1 MHLAPTER
9 QQRLRA
15 ELRTYFRSLMPDGPP
30 PADDPAR
37 QRAVLR
43 RIGADGL
50 LGLGWPVAYGGQGR
64 GADEQFVFFDEAY
77 RAGAPVSMVTLN
89 TVGPT
94 LMKYGSE
101 EQKDFFLPRILSGD
115 LVFAIGYSE
124 PSAGT
129 DLASLRTR
137 AVRAGAR
144 AGARTGAVQARAL
157 REGEGEGG
165 GKGGGKG
172 DGERGGGGDADGD
185 GGDGCRREG
194 AGYYGGEGAG
204 DGDGDGG
211 GGYGREGAGYRG
223 DGGEGAGY
231 GGEGDWL
238 IDGQKIFTSNA
249 QNADWIWLACRT
261 DPDAPKHQGISILL
275 VPTDAPGFSW
285 TPIETVGGQT
295 TTATYY
301 DGTRVPAGN
310 LVGEK
315 NGGWGLITNQL
326 NHERVALAAIG
337 MQAEDFYAAALEAA
351 RTPDPV
357 TGRRRIDEPWV
368 RFQLAEVHARL
379 AASRLLNWRL
389 VGDVGAGR
397 LAPGD
402 ASGVKV
408 AGTESAVAVYRMCQ
422 HIVGA
427 DALVRSGSP
436 GVFGDGELERMN
448 RAAQINTFGG
458 GVSEVQREI
467 VATMRLGMKRGRR

>member
-9 QQRLRA
+9 QRKLRA
-15 ELRTYFRSLMPDGPP
+15 ELRAYFRRLMPEGPP
-30 PADDPAR
+30 G
-37 QRAVLR
+37 
-43 RIGADGL
+43 GADGAGQREL
-50 LGLGWPVAYGGQGR
+50 LRRMGADGMLGLGWPVEYGGQGR

-101 EQKDFFLPRILSGD
+101 EQKAFFLPRILAGAC
-115 LVFAIGYSE
+115 VFAIGYSE

-137 AVRAGAR
+137 AVRER
-144 AGARTGAVQARAL
+144 AGA
-157 REGEGEGG
+157 GEPGGGGGGGGKGEGG
-165 GKGGGKG
+165 G
-172 DGERGGGGDADGD
+172 
-185 GGDGCRREG
+185 
-194 AGYYGGEGAG
+194 
-204 DGDGDGG
+204 
-211 GGYGREGAGYRG
+211 
-223 DGGEGAGY
+223 
-231 GGEGDWL
+231 WL

-261 DPDAPKHQGISILL
+261 DPEAPKHQGISIIL

-285 TPIETVGGQT
+285 TPIETVGGLT

-301 DGTRVPAGN
+301 DGIRVPAAN
-310 LVGEK
+310 LVGEE
-315 NGGWGLITNQL
+315 NAGWGLITNQL

-337 MQAEDFYAAALEAA
+337 MQAEDFYAAALDLA
-351 RTPDPV
+351 RTPDPM
-357 TGRRRIDEPWV
+357 TGERRIDAPWV
-368 RFQLAEVHARL
+368 RSRLAEVHARL
-379 AASRLLNWRL
+379 AATRLLNWRL

-408 AGTESAVAVYRMCQ
+408 MGTESAVEVYRMCQ
-422 HIVGA
+422 EIAGEA
-427 DALVRSGSP
+427 GLVRAGSP
-436 GVFGDGELERMN
+436 GGIGDGELERMN

-467 VATMRLGMKRGRR
+467 VATMRLGMRRGRR

>member
-15 ELRTYFRSLMPDGPP
+15 ELRAYFRTVLPEAGE
-30 PADDPAR
+30 PADG
-37 QRAVLR
+37 RALLR
-43 RIGADGL
+43 RIGADGW
-50 LGLGWPVAYGGQGR
+50 LGLGWPVEYGGQGR

-101 EQKDFFLPRILSGD
+101 RQKAHFLPRILAGD
-115 LVFAIGYSE
+115 LVFAIGYTE

-137 AVRAGAR
+137 AVR
-144 AGARTGAVQARAL
+144 
-157 REGEGEGG
+157 E
-165 GKGGGKG
+165 G
-172 DGERGGGGDADGD
+172 DGWR
-185 GGDGCRREG
+185 
-194 AGYYGGEGAG
+194 
-204 DGDGDGG
+204 
-211 GGYGREGAGYRG
+211 
-223 DGGEGAGY
+223 
-231 GGEGDWL
+231 
-238 IDGQKIFTSNA
+238 IDGQKIFTSGA
-249 QNADWIWLACRT
+249 QHADWIWLACRT
-261 DPDAPKHQGISILL
+261 DPDAPKHRGISILV

-301 DGTRVPAGN
+301 DGVRVPARN
-310 LVGEK
+310 LVGAE
-315 NGGWGLITNQL
+315 NEGWSLITGQL

-337 MQAEDFYAAALEAA
+337 MQAEEFYAAALAAA
-351 RTPDPV
+351 RTPDQV

-368 RFQLAEVHARL
+368 RSRLAEVHARL

-389 VGDVGAGR
+389 VGDVGAGGP
-397 LAPGD
+397 APGD
-402 ASGVKV
+402 ASAVKV
-408 AGTESAVAVYRMCQ
+408 AGTESAVATYRMCQ
-422 HIVGA
+422 EIVG
-427 DALVRSGSP
+427 DAGLVRSGSP
-436 GVFGDGELERMN
+436 GAFEGGDLERLN

-467 VATMRLGMKRGRR
+467 VATMRLGMTRGRR

>member
-9 QQRLRA
+9 QRRLRA
-15 ELRTYFRSLMPDGPP
+15 ELRTYFRDLMPDGPP
-30 PADDPAR
+30 LPAESASESASELASTSASGGTGASER
-37 QRAVLR
+37 QRALLR
-43 RIGADGL
+43 RIGADGW

-94 LMKYGSE
+94 LMKYGTE
-101 EQKDFFLPRILSGD
+101 EQKDYFLPRILRGE

-137 AVRAGAR
+137 AVR
-144 AGARTGAVQARAL
+144 V
-157 REGEGEGG
+157 
-165 GKGGGKG
+165 
-172 DGERGGGGDADGD
+172 
-185 GGDGCRREG
+185 
-194 AGYYGGEGAG
+194 
-204 DGDGDGG
+204 
-211 GGYGREGAGYRG
+211 
-223 DGGEGAGY
+223 DGGE
-231 GGEGDWL
+231 WL
-238 IDGQKIFTSNA
+238 VDGQKVFTSNA
-249 QNADWIWLACRT
+249 QQADWIWLACRT
-261 DPDAPKHQGISILL
+261 DPDAPKHKGISILL

-285 TPIETVGGQT
+285 TPIATVGGLT

-301 DGTRVPAGN
+301 DGIRVPAGN
-310 LVGEK
+310 LVGEE

-337 MQAEDFYAAALEAA
+337 MQAEDFYAAALAA
-351 RTPDPV
+351 ASTPDPV
-357 TGRRRIDEPWV
+357 SGRRRVDEPWV
-368 RFQLAEVHARL
+368 RSRLAEVHARL
-379 AASRLLNWRL
+379 AATRLLNWRL

-408 AGTESAVAVYRMCQ
+408 VGTESAVAVYRMCQ
-422 HIVGA
+422 EIVGS
-427 DALVRSGSP
+427 DALVRAGSP

-467 VATMRLGMKRGRR
+467 VATMRLGMTRGRR

>member
-15 ELRTYFRSLMPDGPP
+15 ELRSYFRDLMPDGPP
-30 PADDPAR
+30 APDDAAE
-37 QRAVLR
+37 QRRLLR
-43 RIGADGL
+43 RIGGDGL
-50 LGLGWPVAYGGQGR
+50 LGLGWPVEYGGRGR
-64 GADEQFVFFDEAY
+64 GADEQFLFFDEAY

-94 LMKYGSE
+94 LMKYGTQ
-101 EQKDFFLPRILSGD
+101 EQKSFFLPRILRGD

-124 PSAGT
+124 PEAGT

-137 AVRAGAR
+137 AVRS
-144 AGARTGAVQARAL
+144 
-157 REGEGEGG
+157 
-165 GKGGGKG
+165 G
-172 DGERGGGGDADGD
+172 DS
-185 GGDGCRREG
+185 
-194 AGYYGGEGAG
+194 
-204 DGDGDGG
+204 
-211 GGYGREGAGYRG
+211 
-223 DGGEGAGY
+223 
-231 GGEGDWL
+231 WL
-238 IDGQKIFTSNA
+238 VDGQKVFTSNA

-261 DPDAPKHQGISILL
+261 DPDAPKHQGISIVL

-285 TPIETVGGQT
+285 TPIETVGGLT

-301 DGTRVPAGN
+301 DGMRVPVAN
-310 LVGEK
+310 LVGEE
-315 NGGWGLITNQL
+315 NGGWGLITDQL

-337 MQAEDFYAAALEAA
+337 MQAEDFAASALAYA

-357 TGRRRIDEPWV
+357 TGVRPVDEPWV
-368 RFQLAEVHARL
+368 RSRIAEVHARL
-379 AASRLLNWRL
+379 AATRLLNWRL

-402 ASGVKV
+402 ASGVKF
-408 AGTESAVAVYRMCQ
+408 AGTESAVEAYRMCQ
-422 HIVGA
+422 EITGEA
-427 DALVRSGSP
+427 GLVRAGSP

-467 VATMRLGMKRGRR
+467 VATMRLGMRRGKR

>member
-9 QQRLRA
+9 QRRLRA
-15 ELRTYFRSLMPDGPP
+15 ELRTYFRDLMPDGPP
-30 PADDPAR
+30 PLQPSSPADSDEPDAPDR
-37 QRAVLR
+37 QRALLR
-43 RIGADGL
+43 RIGADGW

-64 GADEQFVFFDEAY
+64 GADEQFVFFDEAC

-94 LMKYGSE
+94 LMKYGTE
-101 EQKDFFLPRILSGD
+101 EQKDFFLPRILRGE
-115 LVFAIGYSE
+115 LVFAIGYNE

-137 AVRAGAR
+137 AVR
-144 AGARTGAVQARAL
+144 V
-157 REGEGEGG
+157 
-165 GKGGGKG
+165 
-172 DGERGGGGDADGD
+172 GGGGRERSPEGERSPGD
-185 GGDGCRREG
+185 ERSPGG
-194 AGYYGGEGAG
+194 AGNSGGGAGRGAGGE
-204 DGDGDGG
+204 
-211 GGYGREGAGYRG
+211 
-223 DGGEGAGY
+223 
-231 GGEGDWL
+231 WL
-238 IDGQKIFTSNA
+238 VDGQKVFTSNA

-261 DPDAPKHQGISILL
+261 DPEAPKHKGISILL

-285 TPIETVGGQT
+285 TPIATVGGLT

-301 DGTRVPAGN
+301 DGIRVPAAN
-310 LVGEK
+310 LVGEE

-337 MQAEDFYAAALEAA
+337 MQAEDFYAAALAAA

-357 TGRRRIDEPWV
+357 TGRRRVDEPWV
-368 RFQLAEVHARL
+368 RSKLAEIHARL
-379 AASRLLNWRL
+379 AATRLLNWRL
-389 VGDVGAGR
+389 VGDVGVGR

-408 AGTESAVAVYRMCQ
+408 VGTESAVAVYRMCQ
-422 HIVGA
+422 EIIGS
-427 DALVRSGSP
+427 DALVRAGSP

-467 VATMRLGMKRGRR
+467 VATTRLGMARGRR

>member
-15 ELRTYFRSLMPDGPP
+15 ELRAYFKDLMPDGPP

-37 QRAVLR
+37 QRDLLR

-101 EQKDFFLPRILSGD
+101 EQKETFLPRILSGD

-137 AVRAGAR
+137 AVREPGASSD
-144 AGARTGAVQARAL
+144 Q
-157 REGEGEGG
+157 
-165 GKGGGKG
+165 
-172 DGERGGGGDADGD
+172 
-185 GGDGCRREG
+185 
-194 AGYYGGEGAG
+194 EGAG
-204 DGDGDGG
+204 DG
-211 GGYGREGAGYRG
+211 YWR
-223 DGGEGAGY
+223 
-231 GGEGDWL
+231 

-261 DPDAPKHQGISILL
+261 DPEAPKHQGISIVL

-301 DGTRVPAGN
+301 DSVRVPAAN
-310 LVGEK
+310 LVGEE

-337 MQAEDFYAAALEAA
+337 MQAEDFYAAALAAA

-357 TGRRRIDEPWV
+357 TGRRRVDESWV

-408 AGTESAVAVYRMCQ
+408 VGTESAVAVYRMCQ
-422 HIVGA
+422 HIVGE

-436 GVFGDGELERMN
+436 GAFGAGELERMN

>member
-9 QQRLRA
+9 QRRLRA
-15 ELRTYFRSLMPDGPP
+15 ELRTYFRELMPDGPP
-30 PADDPAR
+30 GEDDPQAR
-37 QRAVLR
+37 RALLR

-50 LGLGWPVAYGGQGR
+50 LGLGWPETYGGQGR

-94 LMKYGSE
+94 LMRYGSE
-101 EQKDFFLPRILSGD
+101 EQKAFFLPRILMGD

-129 DLASLRTR
+129 DLAALRTR
-137 AVRAGAR
+137 AVRD
-144 AGARTGAVQARAL
+144 
-157 REGEGEGG
+157 GEGW
-165 GKGGGKG
+165 
-172 DGERGGGGDADGD
+172 R
-185 GGDGCRREG
+185 
-194 AGYYGGEGAG
+194 
-204 DGDGDGG
+204 
-211 GGYGREGAGYRG
+211 
-223 DGGEGAGY
+223 
-231 GGEGDWL
+231 

-261 DPDAPKHQGISILL
+261 DPEAPKHRGISILL

-285 TPIETVGGQT
+285 TPIETVGGLT

-301 DGTRVPAGN
+301 DGIRVRGAN
-310 LVGEK
+310 LVGEE

-337 MQAEDFYAAALEAA
+337 MQAEDFYTAALEAA

-357 TGRRRIDEPWV
+357 TGKRRVDEPWV
-368 RFQLAEVHARL
+368 RFRLAEVHARL
-379 AASRLLNWRL
+379 AATRLLSWRL

-402 ASGVKV
+402 ASGVKF
-408 AGTESAVAVYRMCQ
+408 AGTESAVATYRMCQ
-422 HIVGA
+422 EIVGA
-427 DALVRSGSP
+427 DALIRSGSP
-436 GVFGDGELERMN
+436 GVFVDGELERMN

-467 VATMRLGMKRGRR
+467 VATMRLGMTRGRR